1 MILQLSPAR
10 LSPCIPSCF
19 WQVGAFAHL
28 FFLNGSRRAWRRPL
42 TAILLFS
49 LVAAALASWLR
60 RIIDQLLRRI
70 NRVAGRSWLFDS
82 IVAFF
87 LDNDLAKAGV
97 IGGCFLAAWYGGKS
111 VDSTNARRKILITTL
126 IAAVCVITTTKV
138 LSKTIFLPRP
148 EIQSQKIYRLEG
160 DQLVEMKRMPV
171 RIPLDETSQ
180 KDYHALLNGD
190 VETNDLGSF
199 PSDHAGFFI
208 AISLGIWL
216 ASRRLGW
223 LALGWTVLV
232 ILGGKMISAQHTPL
246 DIAAGAMV
254 AIVEVSLIQFVLR
267 KQFSGLMER
276 LTSLTL
282 RYSALSSAVIF
293 LVAFEV
299 SSTMIHIRAFLG
311 LLAAMRRHVL
321 LGMG

>member
-1 MILQLSPAR
+1 MVSFAGR
-10 LSPCIPSCF
+10 L
-19 WQVGAFAHL
+19 AE
-28 FFLNGSRRAWRRPL
+28 LN
-42 TAILLFS
+42 
-49 LVAAALASWLR
+49 
-60 RIIDQLLRRI
+60 DQLLLLI
-70 NRVAGRSWLFDS
+70 NSIAGRSWLFDS

-97 IGGCFLAAWYGGKS
+97 IGCCFLAAWYGGKS
-111 VDSTNARRKILITTL
+111 TNSTNARRKILITTL
-126 IAAVCVITTTKV
+126 IAAVFVITTTKI

-160 DQLVEMKRMPV
+160 DQLIEMKRMPV
-171 RIPLDETSQ
+171 RTMLDETSQ
-180 KDYHALLNGD
+180 KDHRALMSGE

-216 ASRRLGW
+216 ASRRLGL
-223 LALGWTVLV
+223 LAIGWTFFV
-232 ILGGKMISAQHTPL
+232 ILAGKMISAQHTPL
-246 DIAAGAMV
+246 DIAAGAAV
-254 AIVEVSLIQFVLR
+254 AVGELALIQYVLR
-267 KQFSGLMER
+267 KRFSGLLDR
-276 LTSLTL
+276 LTGLTL
-282 RYSALSSAVIF
+282 RYSALSSAIVF
-293 LVAFEV
+293 LIAFEV

>member
-1 MILQLSPAR
+1 M
-10 LSPCIPSCF
+10 
-19 WQVGAFAHL
+19 
-28 FFLNGSRRAWRRPL
+28 
-42 TAILLFS
+42 TAIILFS
-49 LVAAALASWLR
+49 LVAASLASRLSQLN
-60 RIIDQLLRRI
+60 DQLLLLI
-70 NRVAGRSWLFDS
+70 NSVAGRSWLFDS

-126 IAAVCVITTTKV
+126 IAAVFVITTTKV

-171 RIPLDETSQ
+171 RVMLDENSQ
-180 KDYHALLNGD
+180 KDYRALLSGEI
-190 VETNDLGSF
+190 ETNDLGSF

-216 ASRRLGW
+216 ASRRLGL
-223 LALGWTVLV
+223 LALGWSVFV
-232 ILGGKMISAQHTPL
+232 ILAGKMISGQHTPL
-246 DIAAGAMV
+246 DVAAGATV
-254 AIVEVSLIQFVLR
+254 AIAELAVVQYVVR
-267 KQFSGLMER
+267 KRLDGWLDKLSG
-276 LTSLTL
+276 LTL
-282 RYSALSSAVIF
+282 RYSALSSAIVF
-293 LVAFEV
+293 LIAFEV

-321 LGMG
+321 LGMGS

>member
-1 MILQLSPAR
+1 M
-10 LSPCIPSCF
+10 
-19 WQVGAFAHL
+19 
-28 FFLNGSRRAWRRPL
+28 

-49 LVAAALASWLR
+49 LVAASLASWLSQLN
-60 RIIDQLLRRI
+60 DQLLLII
-70 NRVAGRSWLFDS
+70 NSVAGRSWLFDS

-126 IAAVCVITTTKV
+126 IAVVFVITTTKV

-160 DQLVEMKRMPV
+160 DQLVAMKRMPV
-171 RIPLDETSQ
+171 RVMLDETSQ
-180 KDYHALLNGD
+180 KDYRALLSGEI
-190 VETNDLGSF
+190 ETNDLGSF

-216 ASRRLGW
+216 ASRRLGL
-223 LALGWTVLV
+223 LALGWSVFV
-232 ILGGKMISAQHTPL
+232 ILAGKMISGQHTPL
-246 DIAAGAMV
+246 DVAAGATV
-254 AIVEVSLIQFVLR
+254 AIAELAIVQYVVR
-267 KQFSGLMER
+267 KR
-276 LTSLTL
+276 LSSWLDKLTGLTL
-282 RYSALSSAVIF
+282 RYSALSSAIVF
-293 LVAFEV
+293 LIAFEV

-321 LGMG
+321 LGMGS

>member
-1 MILQLSPAR
+1 M
-10 LSPCIPSCF
+10 
-19 WQVGAFAHL
+19 
-28 FFLNGSRRAWRRPL
+28 

-49 LVAAALASWLR
+49 LVAASLASWLSQLN
-60 RIIDQLLRRI
+60 DQLLLLI
-70 NRVAGRSWLFDS
+70 NSVAGRSWLFDS

-111 VDSTNARRKILITTL
+111 VDSTNARRRILITTL
-126 IAAVCVITTTKV
+126 IAAVFVITTTKV

-171 RIPLDETSQ
+171 RVMLDETSQ
-180 KDYHALLNGD
+180 KDYRALLSGEI
-190 VETNDLGSF
+190 ETNDLGSF

-216 ASRRLGW
+216 ASRRLGL
-223 LALGWTVLV
+223 LALGWSVFV
-232 ILGGKMISAQHTPL
+232 ILAGKMISGQHTPL
-246 DIAAGAMV
+246 DVAAGATV
-254 AIVEVSLIQFVLR
+254 AIAELAIVQYVVR
-267 KQFSGLMER
+267 KRLSGWLDK
-276 LTSLTL
+276 LTGLTL
-282 RYSALSSAVIF
+282 RYSALSSAIVF
-293 LVAFEV
+293 LIAFEV

-321 LGMG
+321 LGMGS

>member
-1 MILQLSPAR
+1 LFPLIIVSFVGR
-10 LSPCIPSCF
+10 LNE
-19 WQVGAFAHL
+19 
-28 FFLNGSRRAWRRPL
+28 LN
-42 TAILLFS
+42 
-49 LVAAALASWLR
+49 
-60 RIIDQLLRRI
+60 DQLLLLI
-70 NRVAGRSWLFDS
+70 NGVAGRSWLFDS

-87 LDNDLAKAGV
+87 LENDLAKAGV

-111 VDSTNARRKILITTL
+111 AAATDARRKVLIVTL
-126 IAAVCVITTTKV
+126 ISAVCVITTTKV

-148 EIQSQKIYRLEG
+148 EVQSQKIYKLEG
-160 DQLVEMKRMPV
+160 DQLVEMKRVPV
-171 RIPLDETSQ
+171 RFLLDDESQ
-180 KDYHALLNGD
+180 KNYRALLSGD
-190 VETNDLGSF
+190 VESNDLGSF

-223 LALGWTVLV
+223 LALGWTAIV

-246 DIAAGAMV
+246 DIAAGAAV
-254 AIVEVSLIQFVLR
+254 AIIELSIIQYILR
-267 KQFSGLMER
+267 SRFTGLLEKLSG
-276 LTSLTL
+276 LTL

-299 SSTMIHIRAFLG
+299 SSTMIHVRAFLG
-311 LLAAMRRHVL
+311 LLAVMRRHVL

>member
-1 MILQLSPAR
+1 
-10 LSPCIPSCF
+10 
-19 WQVGAFAHL
+19 
-28 FFLNGSRRAWRRPL
+28 L
-42 TAILLFS
+42 TAIVLFS
-49 LVAAALASWLR
+49 LAAASLASWLSQLN
-60 RIIDQLLRRI
+60 DQLLLLI
-70 NRVAGRSWLFDS
+70 NSVAGRSWLFDS

-171 RIPLDETSQ
+171 RVMLDDESQ
-180 KDYHALLNGD
+180 KDYRALLSGEI
-190 VETNDLGSF
+190 ETNDLGSF

-216 ASRRLGW
+216 ASRRLGL
-223 LALGWTVLV
+223 LALGWSVFV
-232 ILGGKMISAQHTPL
+232 ILAGKMISGQHTPL
-246 DIAAGAMV
+246 DVAAGATV
-254 AIVEVSLIQFVLR
+254 AIVELAMVQYVVRR
-267 KQFSGLMER
+267 KLGGWLDKLSG
-276 LTSLTL
+276 LTL
-282 RYSALSSAVIF
+282 RYSALSSAIVF
-293 LVAFEV
+293 LIAFEV

-321 LGMG
+321 LGMGS

>member
-1 MILQLSPAR
+1 M
-10 LSPCIPSCF
+10 
-19 WQVGAFAHL
+19 
-28 FFLNGSRRAWRRPL
+28 

-49 LVAAALASWLR
+49 LAAASLASWLSQLN
-60 RIIDQLLRRI
+60 DQLSLLI
-70 NRVAGRSWLFDS
+70 NSVAGRSWLFDS

-126 IAAVCVITTTKV
+126 IAAVFVITTTKV

-171 RIPLDETSQ
+171 RVMLDETSQ
-180 KDYHALLNGD
+180 KDYRALLSGEI
-190 VETNDLGSF
+190 ETNDLGSF

-216 ASRRLGW
+216 ASRRLGL
-223 LALGWTVLV
+223 LALGWSVFV
-232 ILGGKMISAQHTPL
+232 ILAGKMISGQHTPL
-246 DIAAGAMV
+246 DVAAGATV
-254 AIVEVSLIQFVLR
+254 AIVELAIVQYVVRR
-267 KQFSGLMER
+267 KLSGWLDK
-276 LTSLTL
+276 LTGLTL
-282 RYSALSSAVIF
+282 RYSAMSSAVVF
-293 LVAFEV
+293 LIAFEV
-299 SSTMIHIRAFLG
+299 SSTMIHVRAFLG

-321 LGMG
+321 LGMGS

>member
-1 MILQLSPAR
+1 MT
-10 LSPCIPSCF
+10 
-19 WQVGAFAHL
+19 V
-28 FFLNGSRRAWRRPL
+28 
-42 TAILLFS
+42 ILLFS
-49 LVAAALASWLR
+49 LAAASLASWLSQLN
-60 RIIDQLLRRI
+60 DQLLLLI
-70 NRVAGRSWLFDS
+70 NSVAGRSWLFDS

-111 VDSTNARRKILITTL
+111 VDSTNTRRKILITTL

-171 RIPLDETSQ
+171 RIMLDETSQ
-180 KDYHALLNGD
+180 KDYRALLSGEI
-190 VETNDLGSF
+190 ETNDLGSF

-216 ASRRLGW
+216 ASRRLGL
-223 LALGWTVLV
+223 LALGWSVFV
-232 ILGGKMISAQHTPL
+232 ILAGKMISGQHTPL
-246 DIAAGAMV
+246 DVAAGATV
-254 AIVEVSLIQFVLR
+254 AIAELAMIQYLVR
-267 KQFSGLMER
+267 KRLGGWLDRLSG
-276 LTSLTL
+276 LTL
-282 RYSALSSAVIF
+282 RYSAMSSAIVF
-293 LVAFEV
+293 LIAFEV

-321 LGMG
+321 LGMGS